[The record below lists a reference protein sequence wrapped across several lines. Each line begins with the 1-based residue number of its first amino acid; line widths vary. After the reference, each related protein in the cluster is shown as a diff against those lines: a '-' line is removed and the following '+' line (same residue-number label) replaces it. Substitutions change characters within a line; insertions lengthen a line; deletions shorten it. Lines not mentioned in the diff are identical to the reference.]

1 MPMHR
6 AKCQCGALSAT
17 FEGDPDFVI
26 VCNCKA
32 CQRRTGAPF
41 GTGAYF
47 RKVQMTATG
56 ESSSWG
62 RTADTGRA
70 LENFFCPKCGTTLYW
85 TLEMRPDH
93 IGVGYGLFETELPDP
108 LRVIWTEEQHDWV
121 GFPEEW
127 PRFEKGSPE
136 PKSS

>member
-1 MPMHR
+1 MTTHR
-6 AKCQCGALSAT
+6 AICQCGGLSAR
-17 FEGDPDFVI
+17 FDGDPDFVI

-32 CQRRTGAPF
+32 CQRRSGSPF

-47 RKVQMTATG
+47 KKTQMEVVGDT
-56 ESSSWG
+56 SRWS
-62 RTADTGRA
+62 RRADTGRR
-70 LENFFCPKCGTTLYW
+70 LENFFCPVCGTTLYW

-93 IGVGYGLFETELPDP
+93 IGVAFGLFETKLPDP
-108 LRVIWTEEQHDWV
+108 IRVIWTEEQHSWT

-136 PKSS
+136 T